1 MLRANDVTEREEI
14 NNIDNFV
21 DERVIAEDENEEII
35 IDANDYLDSELE
47 GVVGQDNHPD
57 QSGAGA
63 ESQNYSDAEIKL
75 PEQ

>member
-21 DERVIAEDENEEII
+21 DEIAEDENEEII
-35 IDANDYLDSELE
+35 IIDANDYLELDSEHE
-47 GVVGQDNHPD
+47 GGVGQDNHPD

-63 ESQNYSDAEIKL
+63 ESQN
-75 PEQ
+75 